1 MQIKIYRNMHE
12 VVDYSLDP
20 VRIQIDFA
28 QKLSVF
34 TFFNY
39 LCVFAS
45 VLQIHLSQDTWH
57 ICHVL

>member
-1 MQIKIYRNMHE
+1 MHE